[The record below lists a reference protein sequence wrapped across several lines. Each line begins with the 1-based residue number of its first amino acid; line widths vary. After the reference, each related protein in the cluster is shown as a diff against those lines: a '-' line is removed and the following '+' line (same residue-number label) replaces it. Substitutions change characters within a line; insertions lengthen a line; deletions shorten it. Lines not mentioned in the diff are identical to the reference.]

1 MEHRL
6 ILGGS
11 QYLPLARSEVRRLLA
26 LGLPYASKK
35 LLLPDATI
43 VVWIQPGHEYIR
55 ITGGGALALP
65 LDSGVVDMGAFLEA
79 NPATWL
85 AGTLYETD
93 YVTAYNVPFALQA
106 PDFDPPRL
114 YPNPG
119 VLAGQFSGILRK
131 TGIQLTT
138 YRGEVPVDEEP
149 AQSFRPRQIEDGSDP
164 PVLIDDP
171 ADANLAAKKAV
182 AGYCPASM
190 FTGRAR
196 LYAQSLYGAHA
207 YANSSN
213 SELVATI
220 PFALNDV
227 GSGDRPAL
235 VLNNRIASADSVTMT
250 SGSCVYL
257 DPATGKHYLFT
268 FEGGVR
274 CYVLKSS
281 QAGERLRPYLITDEP
296 VEGLEVLSEEDRAH
310 LEAYILS
317 QSLPSGTGTTD
328 DEGREF
334 ASGSVQARFGMGF
347 SWHWNWDGT
356 TGDIVEHSTFDQ
368 GGGNTAMRATWRR
381 ATIAKTSTP
390 GYFTVSET
398 VVEGP
403 TDWAVYRSVWTIT
416 YPDWS
421 TGEQIKLTPKT
432 SSVFACDA
440 PLYAFYV
447 GNDLKT
453 CRVTV
458 ELTTAP
464 ANYREQS
471 DYFTNSSSY
480 GGVFDD
486 KWTYKLQGGFVEDH
500 APTAASYYEATF
512 TCGSV
517 TLDTLEFGRTEANYR
532 EEITEKTA
540 GSYSSGTGSG
550 GFGTRNVP
558 VGDSLT
564 HPLSA
569 NSWNTVSVTGTLTA
583 QNQQMVV
590 TYNLY
595 TGNYNVTYT
604 SRATLVVP
612 FYDAEAVYFE
622 GTRTKSTSWTRRNQ
636 VCTTP
641 FGGGEFMVREIHN
654 VSGVDTNYER
664 FGWEQGGPSS
674 RITTS
679 VTSDTT
685 TTVAAD
691 TTLASTS
698 KLIGHAGVVDAT
710 FSNLSSFHDNNAES
724 VATPMP
730 TISGTRVDDE
740 AVVIAAGHITEVG
753 TPFAPAVAALVG
765 WV

>member
-1 MEHRL
+1 MEHKL
-6 ILGGS
+6 ILGGEV
-11 QYLPLARSEVRRLLA
+11 YLPFARSRIRA
-26 LGLPYASKK
+26 LRAAGLEYATQRF
-35 LLLPDATI
+35 LLPDATI
-43 VVWIQPGHEYIR
+43 AVWIEPGHDR
-55 ITGGGALALP
+55 IHIQGVSVARLP
-65 LDSGVVDMGAFLEA
+65 MDSGVVDLGAFLEA

-93 YVTAYNVPFALQA
+93 YVATYHTPFALQA
-106 PDFDPPRL
+106 PDFEPPRR

-119 VLAGQFSGILRK
+119 VLAGQFAGILAPQGLRSWH
-131 TGIQLTT
+131 GL
-138 YRGEVPVDEEP
+138 VPVDGEP
-149 AQSFRPRQIEDGSDP
+149 ALSFSPRQISDGNTP
-164 PVLIDDP
+164 PALIDDP
-171 ADANLAAKKAV
+171 ADDNLAAKKRI
-182 AGYCPASM
+182 AGLCPASM

-207 YANSSN
+207 YPT
-213 SELVATI
+213 EATI
-220 PFALNDV
+220 PFALNDI
-227 GSGDRPAL
+227 SGGARPAL
-235 VLNNRIASADSVTMT
+235 VLNNRQASADDVTMT

-257 DPATGKHYLFT
+257 DPASGRHYLFT

-274 CYVLKSS
+274 CYPLKASKAAES
-281 QAGERLRPYLITDEP
+281 LRRYLITEDPPDDIEA
-296 VEGLEVLSEEDRAH
+296 LSEQDKSH

-317 QSLPSGTGTTD
+317 QSLPRGSGTTD
-328 DEGREF
+328 ADGREY
-334 ASGSVQARFGMGF
+334 ASGSVEARFGMGY
-347 SWHWNWDGT
+347 SWHWNWSGT
-356 TGDIVEHSTFDQ
+356 TGDVVEHGTFDQ
-368 GGGNTAMRATWRR
+368 GSGNTGMVSTWRR
-381 ATIAKTSTP
+381 ATIAKTSTE
-390 GYFTVSET
+390 GYFTVSEA

-403 TDWAVYRSVWTIT
+403 TQWAVYRATWTIT
-416 YPDWS
+416 YPDWES
-421 TGEQIKLTPKT
+421 GEQIKLTPKT

-440 PLYAFYV
+440 PLYAFYL
-447 GNDLKT
+447 GDDITT

-458 ELTTAP
+458 QQATAP
-464 ANYREQS
+464 AAYRDQS
-471 DYFTNSSSY
+471 PYFTNSSSY

-486 KWTYKLQGGFVEDH
+486 KWTFKLQGGYVEDIN
-500 APTAASYYEATF
+500 PTAANYYKASF

-517 TLDTLEFGRTEANYR
+517 TLDTLEFGRTESNYR

-540 GSYSSGTGSG
+540 GSYSAGTGSG

-564 HPLSA
+564 QPLSA

-583 QNQQMVV
+583 QNQQMTV
-590 TYNLY
+590 TYNFY
-595 TGNYNVTYT
+595 TGSYAVTYS

-622 GTRTKSTSWTRRNQ
+622 GQRTKSTSWTRRDR

-674 RITTS
+674 RITTN

-685 TTVAAD
+685 STVTAD
-691 TTLASTS
+691 TTLSSTS
-698 KLIGHAGVVDAT
+698 KLIGHGGVVDAT

-730 TISGTRVDDE
+730 TISGTRSGGD
-740 AVVIAAGHITEVG
+740 AVVIADGSITEVG
-753 TPFAPAVAALVG
+753 TPVAPAIAALVG